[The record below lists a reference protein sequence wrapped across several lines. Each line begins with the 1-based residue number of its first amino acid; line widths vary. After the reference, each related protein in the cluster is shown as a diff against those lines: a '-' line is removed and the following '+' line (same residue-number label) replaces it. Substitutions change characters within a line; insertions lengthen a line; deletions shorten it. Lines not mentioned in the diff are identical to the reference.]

1 METNYSF
8 RLRKTLPRKQVPYA
22 CQKCWGEF
30 QMIKHKAGFHAW
42 EEIAVILGST
52 IELQIHFIQVFSITC
67 SKLIIQIHVKSQLVG
82 CQFPIHLMNWPIW
95 YVWRFCSVQISW
107 KKIELRGEN
116 NLPTEIICWGGN
128 LEHFKVTF
136 TGNGRNT
143 WQSTCTTKKM
153 GVLSSMNAY
162 R

>member
-1 METNYSF
+1 MILKFFEGGKKFLVVIDIFWDEIFSVVETNYSY

-22 CQKCWGEF
+22 CQKGWGEF

-95 YVWRFCSVQISW
+95 YVWRFCSVQ
-107 KKIELRGEN
+107 
-116 NLPTEIICWGGN
+116 
-128 LEHFKVTF
+128 
-136 TGNGRNT
+136 
-143 WQSTCTTKKM
+143 
-153 GVLSSMNAY
+153 
-162 R
+162 

>member
-1 METNYSF
+1 MILKFFEGGKKFLVVIDIFWDEIFSVVETNYSF

-67 SKLIIQIHVKSQLVG
+67 SKLIIQTHVKSQLVG

-95 YVWRFCSVQISW
+95 YVWRFCSVQ
-107 KKIELRGEN
+107 
-116 NLPTEIICWGGN
+116 
-128 LEHFKVTF
+128 
-136 TGNGRNT
+136 
-143 WQSTCTTKKM
+143 
-153 GVLSSMNAY
+153 
-162 R
+162 